1 MALSL
6 PGDPSADR
14 GEEPFPAVV
23 ATSED
28 RHSRPPSVDLRSSPG
43 VAVEWLLSTAT
54 VGLTRWRCLGSHR
67 RSSEEK
73 HQLWHVIAFVH
84 AGAFQFESSNASAV
98 VDSNCLLF
106 YNPRAPY
113 RTAHPFGCGDR
124 GSALVIRQDVLEHVV
139 ATLDPAACERPA
151 SLFTGDRAS
160 SSPRLYLAQRS
171 LVRQLAA
178 GTISDPLAA
187 EEQALRL
194 VAAAVR
200 ALHGPSAPGPARPET
215 VLRHREL
222 SEAVRTI
229 LQERFRTPVTLAA
242 LSASVGLSPY
252 HVCRIFRSATGL
264 PVHRY
269 LNQLRLRAA
278 LDAVDGG
285 VRDLSALALEL
296 GFSSHSHFTLAF
308 RREFHTTPA
317 RLRGPFSAAVER
329 GSPAASPDGLPAGRG
344 N

>member
-1 MALSL
+1 MTLSL
-6 PGDPSADR
+6 PADR
-14 GEEPFPAVV
+14 PADPVDEPFPAAV
-23 ATSED
+23 APSPD
-28 RHSRPPSVDLRSSPG
+28 LSSRPPSEDLRSSPG

-67 RSSEEK
+67 HPSEEK
-73 HQLWHVIAFVH
+73 HQLWHVVAFVH
-84 AGAFQFESSNASAV
+84 AGAFLFESPGGSSV

-124 GSALVIRQDVLEHVV
+124 GSALAVRHDVLRDIV
-139 ATLDPAACERPA
+139 ASHDPAASERPA
-151 SLFTGDRAS
+151 SLFVGDRAA

-178 GTISDPLAA
+178 GTIPDPLAA
-187 EEQALRL
+187 EEQALGL
-194 VAAAVR
+194 VSAAVR
-200 ALHGPSAPGPARPET
+200 TLYDPSMPRPARPDT
-215 VLRHREL
+215 AQRHREL

-229 LQERFRTPVTLAA
+229 LQESFRTPVTLAA
-242 LSASVGLSPY
+242 LAARVGVSPY

-264 PVHRY
+264 PIHRY

-285 VRDLSALALEL
+285 ARDLCALALDL

-308 RREFHTTPA
+308 RREFRTTPA
-317 RLRGPFSAAVER
+317 RLRGAFSAAVEQAR
-329 GSPAASPDGLPAGRG
+329 RAASPDGPRAGRG
-344 N
+344 S